1 MGKGKQALLA
11 AAVLACAGAA
21 DEAAAQQARVEYS
34 DVFTTQEPG
43 VPSGRHNRNDYGR
56 EGDPSGKSPT
66 MKHLKIELPPGARF
80 DTAAVPRCAAPD
92 PEVAATDG
100 DACPKESLVGTE
112 VYVIDTGFPDPNRYV
127 TVDIKFFNERDGLI
141 VYTHDRSAGSRLV
154 IHAKLTATTY
164 ELDYT
169 PLPGTPPEGGVNKSE
184 DATFTAATGP
194 GGAFLTTP
202 PTCPPE
208 GYWTFRA
215 TFSYLNG
222 EEHVRESRSPCKAG
236 ATTPQQRLT
245 FFRRQRARAGRRGVL
260 RLRAR
265 TAGAAQVEIER

>member
-154 IHAKLTATTY
+154 IHAKLTA
-164 ELDYT
+164 
-169 PLPGTPPEGGVNKSE
+169 
-184 DATFTAATGP
+184 ATGP

-245 FFRRQRARAGRRGVL
+245 FFRRQRARAGRRGML
-260 RLRAR
+260 RLRA
-265 TAGAAQVEIER
+265 GAAAT